1 MFEVGGQYANRKGS
15 YTVLDKGAD
24 KMTVRYEDGTEA
36 ELRIGIQER
45 IWENIKADV
54 ESSNSTRQRRSAAPT
69 VQHFIK
75 AVGAITDE
83 NLTPTIIRALATPS
97 SRQAP
102 PINIGD
108 RFIYY
113 SIKSKAFFAVATV
126 TDEPQEMDAKNFV
139 ELEFEENR
147 VNVFPIDIDAFAV
160 NHQQAV
166 WLDSVELESQP
177 KFKTMLDDPET
188 YLPISEDDFELLAE
202 ALTEY
207 VEDSVELEDEDDLD
221 DEDDELDDDL
231 DDDLD
236 I

>member
-15 YTVLDKGAD
+15 YTVLSLSSD
-24 KMTVRYEDGTEA
+24 KMTVRYEDGSEA
-36 ELRIGIQER
+36 ELRIAIQER

-54 ESSNSTRQRRSAAPT
+54 ESSNAIRDRRAASN

-97 SRQAP
+97 SKAAP

-113 SIKSKAFFAVATV
+113 SVKSKSFFAVATV
-126 TDEPQEMDAKNFV
+126 TDDPQEMAAKDFV
-139 ELEFEENR
+139 ELEFDDDR

-207 VEDSVELEDEDDLD
+207 VEDSVELEDEEDLDLD
-221 DEDDELDDDL
+221 DEEELSDDL